1 MAYSEFTVSKIKQE
15 FGIHLDEKGNHFAKL
30 EPIKISQ
37 RLREQ
42 LDEGVPLASMIN
54 TEKARSEQ
62 IISPVLLEARRQA
75 GCSVSIFSG
84 VEFNVD
90 EKKGLKGNCDF
101 LLSLSEEQLVV
112 ESPIVAVAE
121 SKNDNVVSGYG
132 QCLAEMV
139 AVREFNKQRGEKNRT
154 VYGIATTGSIWKF
167 VKLLDNTAYLD
178 SVDYHISQADRIVG
192 IIVAMLRETAG

>member
-1 MAYSEFTVSKIKQE
+1 MAYSDFTVSRIKQD
-15 FGIHLDEKGNHFAKL
+15 FGIHLDEKGNHFGKV
-30 EPIKISQ
+30 EPMKISQ

-42 LDEGVPLASMIN
+42 LDEGVPVASMIN

-62 IISPVLLEARRQA
+62 IISPVLMEARRQA

-90 EKKGLKGNCDF
+90 PDKGLKGNCDF
-101 LLSLSEEQLVV
+101 LLSLSEEQLAV
-112 ESPIVAVAE
+112 ESPVVAVAE

-139 AVREFNKQRGEKNRT
+139 AVRIFNEQRGDKDRI
-154 VYGIATTGSIWKF
+154 VYGIATTGINWKF
-167 VKLLDNTAYLD
+167 LKLAGVTAAIDLE
-178 SVDYHISQADRIVG
+178 DYHIREADRVIG
-192 IIVAMLRETAG
+192 IIVAMLRGTAN

>member
-15 FGIHLDEKGNHFAKL
+15 FGIHLDEKGNHFGKL

-37 RLREQ
+37 HLREQ

-139 AVREFNKQRGEKNRT
+139 AVREFNKQRGEKDRT

-178 SVDYHISQADRIVG
+178 SVDYHISQIDNIVG

>member
-37 RLREQ
+37 HLREQ

-90 EKKGLKGNCDF
+90 ENKGLKGNCDF
-101 LLSLSEEQLVV
+101 LLSLSEEQLIRRKPDRRGRGIK
-112 ESPIVAVAE
+112 E
-121 SKNDNVVSGYG
+121 
-132 QCLAEMV
+132 
-139 AVREFNKQRGEKNRT
+139 RQRG
-154 VYGIATTGSIWKF
+154 
-167 VKLLDNTAYLD
+167 
-178 SVDYHISQADRIVG
+178 VG
-192 IIVAMLRETAG
+192 IRSMSRRNGGHQGIQQTAR